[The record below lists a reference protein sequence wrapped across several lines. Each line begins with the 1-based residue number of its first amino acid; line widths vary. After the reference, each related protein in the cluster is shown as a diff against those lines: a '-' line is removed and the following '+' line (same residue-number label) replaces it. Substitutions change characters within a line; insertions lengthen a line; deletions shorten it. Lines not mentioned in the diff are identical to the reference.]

1 MGTGF
6 QRKEEAWTPVP
17 LPLPL
22 PQLPA
27 PQGADESN
35 LCTSS
40 YPLIPVPTPF
50 LLAPAS
56 LPFFHCKILLN
67 LMQGFQ

>member
-17 LPLPL
+17 HPLPL

-35 LCTSS
+35 LWTFST
-40 YPLIPVPTPF
+40 L
-50 LLAPAS
+50 
-56 LPFFHCKILLN
+56 
-67 LMQGFQ
+67 